1 MAEVTLQTY
10 EEEVDQL
17 IEASRYIEAI
27 AHIRNILKQH
37 PSYYGIYYLIGK
49 MMLDNRMP
57 ELAIEMFRRVLA
69 ANPEHM
75 MARIGLG
82 LAHDQLD
89 NLDAAIWNLERAY
102 ELHPGNTDLADE
114 LARLYGQRDGLRPD
128 YIPLNRAALARLYM
142 RGNLTSRAVEE
153 LRSLLEEEPERV
165 DLQLTLAEA
174 YYKDNQ
180 IVQAADTC
188 QQILDYLPYCLK
200 ANLLLG
206 TLWVNSGQE
215 EGQLYLQT
223 AQEIDLQNR
232 TSEEMFGTQTLLEPR
247 EVTLERLTYDP
258 EALDVDQKSQWF
270 QRLESASVSIGVS
283 EAAPQMTDEEVRLV
297 DVTAELESQI
307 EMPDWLSELGP
318 LGEDEEEEDW
328 LSGFGEEEAAEAIEE
343 TTEEFEV
350 SLDAA
355 ETIEASVEEGEEA
368 EMPDWLREMRGEE
381 AEAAVIE
388 ESEEIIEEEEEIPAE
403 EAWMAGL

>member
-1 MAEVTLQTY
+1 MPEVTLQAY

-27 AHIRNILKQH
+27 AHIRHILKQH

-49 MMLDNRMP
+49 MMLDNRTP

-69 ANPEHM
+69 ADPEHM

-153 LRSLLEEEPERV
+153 LRNLLEEEPERV

-188 QQILDYLPYCLK
+188 QRILDYLPYCLK

-232 TSEEMFGTQTLLEPR
+232 AAEEMFGMESLLKPQ

-258 EALDVDQKSQWF
+258 EALGVDQESQWF
-270 QRLESASVSIGVS
+270 QNSKAPPLASAS
-283 EAAPQMTDEEVRLV
+283 PKQR
-297 DVTAELESQI
+297 
-307 EMPDWLSELGP
+307 PK
-318 LGEDEEEEDW
+318 
-328 LSGFGEEEAAEAIEE
+328 
-343 TTEEFEV
+343 
-350 SLDAA
+350 
-355 ETIEASVEEGEEA
+355 
-368 EMPDWLREMRGEE
+368 
-381 AEAAVIE
+381 
-388 ESEEIIEEEEEIPAE
+388 
-403 EAWMAGL
+403 

>member
-1 MAEVTLQTY
+1 MPEIALQTY

-17 IEASRYIEAI
+17 IEGSRYIEAI
-27 AHIRNILKQH
+27 AHIRHILKQQ

-69 ANPEHM
+69 ADPEHT

-89 NLDAAIWNLERAY
+89 HLDAAIWNLERAY
-102 ELHPGNTDLADE
+102 ELNPGNTDLADE

-128 YIPLNRAALARLYM
+128 HIPLNRAALARLYM

-153 LRSLLEEEPERV
+153 LRSLLEEESERA
-165 DLQLTLAEA
+165 DLQLALAEA

-188 QQILDYLPYCLK
+188 QRILDYLPYCLK

-215 EGQLYLQT
+215 EGQLYLDT
-223 AQEIDLQNR
+223 AQEIDLQNHIAK
-232 TSEEMFGTQTLLEPR
+232 EMFGADSLLEPR
-247 EVTLERLTYDP
+247 EVILERLTYDP
-258 EALDVDQKSQWF
+258 EALDVDQSAQWF
-270 QRLESASVSIGVS
+270 QKLKGASVSIGIS
-283 EAAPQMTDEEVRLV
+283 ETTPQMTDDEIRLV

-307 EMPDWLSELGP
+307 EMPDWLSELGS
-318 LGEDEEEEDW
+318 LGEGEEEEDW
-328 LSGFGEEEAAEAIEE
+328 LSGFGEQEALEPI
-343 TTEEFEV
+343 
-350 SLDAA
+350 A
-355 ETIEASVEEGEEA
+355 ETV
-368 EMPDWLREMRGEE
+368 
-381 AEAAVIE
+381 
-388 ESEEIIEEEEEIPAE
+388 EEEEEE
-403 EAWMAGL
+403 